1 MKYTMVNRVM
11 VALAPALLI
20 TACVL
25 PPKDEPRVTT
35 VDAQALG
42 LGSDKLQTVSGDW
55 WKVFGD
61 PQLNSLVDDAL
72 ANNPSLAEALAR
84 VRGAQAQAQAAGA
97 ATRPGVTLDG
107 EEVRQ
112 RFSENYYI
120 PPPYGGGEYWV
131 GQVGANLNWDLDF
144 WGRQSD
150 LIKQAKLQT
159 QAATLDHASAQLA
172 LSGALAQAYLDL
184 YRAYALADIA
194 TKAEQQRETLL
205 KLTQDRV
212 HAGLDTQLDVKSAE
226 ALLPQARAARLQAE
240 SARDLAV
247 HHLAALAGHGAD
259 AYANIDRPQLTLDAA
274 LPLPQDLPIDLL
286 AHRPDVLAAR
296 ARVDAAVA
304 GREAA
309 KAAFYP
315 DISLKAFAGYQSIG
329 LDTLFKGGSGIW
341 GFGPSV
347 HLPLFDAQRLKA
359 GYHGATAELDAAVAS
374 YNDTVLGAV
383 RDVADQLT
391 LSQSQARQLEQ
402 SRQTLAASEAAYKLA
417 QQRYAA
423 GLSSQIVVL
432 NAESNVLNARR
443 DVVSLQASLAIARVS
458 LLLTVGGTFE
468 IPSSPTPGA
477 SDGAGASS

>member
-1 MKYTMVNRVM
+1 MKEGSALRLGA
-11 VALAPALLI
+11 ALATALL
-20 TACVL
+20 AAGCVL
-25 PPKDEPRVTT
+25 APKDEPRVTAIDT
-35 VDAQALG
+35 QSLG
-42 LGSDKLQTVSGDW
+42 LSAQPLQTVSGDW
-55 WKVFGD
+55 WKTFGD
-61 PQLNSLVDDAL
+61 PQLDGLVNDAL
-72 ANNPSLAEALAR
+72 ANSPSLAEALAR

-107 EEVRQ
+107 DEVRQ

-144 WGRQSD
+144 WGRQAD
-150 LIKQAKLQT
+150 LIQKAKLQT

-172 LSGALAQAYLDL
+172 LAGALAQAYLDL
-184 YRAYALADIA
+184 YRAYALSDIA
-194 TKAEQQRETLL
+194 TQAEQQRETLL

-212 HAGLDTQLDVKSAE
+212 RAGLDTQLDVKSAE
-226 ALLPQARAARLQAE
+226 ALLPQARAARLQAD

-259 AYANIDRPQLTLDAA
+259 AYARISRPQLTLDAV

-296 ARVDAAVA
+296 ARVDAATA
-304 GREAA
+304 GRDAA

-329 LDTLFKGGSGIW
+329 LDTLFEGGSGIW

-374 YNDTVLGAV
+374 YNQTVVNAV
-383 RDVADQLT
+383 REVADQLT
-391 LSQSQARQLEQ
+391 LSQSQQRQLEQ
-402 SRQTLAASEAAYKLA
+402 SRQTLAASEAAYALA
-417 QQRYAA
+417 QRRYAA

-432 NAESNVLNARR
+432 NAESSVLNARR
-443 DVVSLQASLAIARVS
+443 DVVSLQANLAVARVS

-468 IPSSPTPGA
+468 IPQSPTPGA

>member
-1 MKYTMVNRVM
+1 MNDMKTSRVAA
-11 VALAPALLI
+11 ALIPLLLMS
-20 TACVL
+20 ACVL

-42 LGSDKLQTVSGDW
+42 LGSDRLQTVSGDW
-55 WKVFGD
+55 WKAFGD
-61 PQLNSLVDDAL
+61 PQLDRLVDDAL
-72 ANNPSLAEALAR
+72 ANNPGLAEALAR
-84 VRGAQAQAQAAGA
+84 VRSAQAQAQAAGA

-107 EEVRQ
+107 QEVRQ

-131 GQVGANLNWDLDF
+131 GQLGANLNWDLDF
-144 WGRQSD
+144 WGRQAD
-150 LIKQAKLQT
+150 LIDKARLQT
-159 QAATLDHASAQLA
+159 QAAALDHASARLA
-172 LSGALAQAYLDL
+172 LSGSLAQAYLDL

-194 TKAEQQRETLL
+194 TQAEQQRETLL
-205 KLTQDRV
+205 KLTEDRV
-212 HAGLDTQLDVKSAE
+212 RAGLDTQLDVKSAE

-247 HHLAALAGHGAD
+247 HRLAALSGHGAD
-259 AYANIDRPQLTLDAA
+259 AYDRIGRPQLTLDVA
-274 LPLPQDLPIDLL
+274 LPLPAQLPIDLL

-296 ARVDAAVA
+296 ARVDAATA
-304 GREAA
+304 GRAAA

-315 DISLKAFAGYQSIG
+315 DISLTAFAGYQAIG

-359 GYHGATAELDAAVAS
+359 GYHGATAEVDAAVAS
-374 YNDTVLGAV
+374 YNDTVLNAV

-391 LSQSQARQLEQ
+391 LSRSEAQQLQQ
-402 SRQTLAASEAAYKLA
+402 SRQTLSASEAAYALA
-417 QQRYAA
+417 QKRYAA

-432 NAESNVLNARR
+432 NAESNVLSARR
-443 DVVSLQASLAIARVS
+443 DVVSLQAALAVARVT
-458 LLLTVGGTFE
+458 LLLTVGGTFD
-468 IPSSPTPGA
+468 PPTPGTA
-477 SDGAGASS
+477 AGAGASS